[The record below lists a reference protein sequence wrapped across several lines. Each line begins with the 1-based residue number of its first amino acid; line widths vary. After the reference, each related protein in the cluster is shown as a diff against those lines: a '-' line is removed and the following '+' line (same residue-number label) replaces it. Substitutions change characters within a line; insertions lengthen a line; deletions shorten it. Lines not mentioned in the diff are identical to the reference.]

1 MFFVN
6 TAMRN
11 MFWKYNIQMTMR
23 PKEKLMIPTRDEVA
37 KEWADYAQDVLD
49 QEKEDPIFPDEFKRI
64 LEGIASGKLPDEWE

>member
-1 MFFVN
+1 
-6 TAMRN
+6 
-11 MFWKYNIQMTMR
+11 
-23 PKEKLMIPTRDEVA
+23 MIPTRDEVA